1 MIIKNKALCNKCKDI
16 IESKHVHDFV
26 SCKCGAISVDGGRDY
41 LKRGAKDWN
50 DLIDLS
56 EETEEPPK
64 PGKTIKEEKSEKEG
78 FKWLVNGSWK

>member
-1 MIIKNKALCNKCKDI
+1 MIIRNRAQCNKCHEI

-41 LKRGAKDWN
+41 LKRSAKNWD

-56 EETEEPPK
+56 EETEVEIPNK
-64 PGKTIKEEKSEKEG
+64 LYSKKFSKVK
-78 FKWLVNGSWK
+78 V